1 MGTVKE
7 EVVEC
12 GVEEFDAEEFDA
24 EECAISSELEE
35 IVSAI
40 AEEETLEECVAF
52 EMIGEDT

>member
-7 EVVEC
+7 EVVEF
-12 GVEEFDAEEFDA
+12 GAEEFNT
-24 EECAISSELEE
+24 EERVISSELEG

-52 EMIGEDT
+52 EMIGEDI